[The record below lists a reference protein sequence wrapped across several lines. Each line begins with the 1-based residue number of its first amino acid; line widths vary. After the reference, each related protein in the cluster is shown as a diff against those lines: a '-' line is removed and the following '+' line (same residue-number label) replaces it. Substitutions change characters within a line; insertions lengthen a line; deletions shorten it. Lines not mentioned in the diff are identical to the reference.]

1 MLPNFVKPIFRSFFE
16 ATTITTNFIKI
27 TFLTHSLLREIIRLF
42 AVFNNKGLGNF
53 IVRPNRSIPTEM
65 NTVLMESVFNYKCY
79 EIGYAEL
86 SEKMTVSVK

>member
-1 MLPNFVKPIFRSFFE
+1 MLPNFLKTIFRSFFE

-27 TFLTHSLLREIIRLF
+27 TLLTHSLLREIIRLF
-42 AVFNNKGLGNF
+42 AVFNNEGLGNF

-65 NTVLMESVFNYKCY
+65 VSLFFYKCY

-86 SEKMTVSVK
+86 SEKMTVSEK